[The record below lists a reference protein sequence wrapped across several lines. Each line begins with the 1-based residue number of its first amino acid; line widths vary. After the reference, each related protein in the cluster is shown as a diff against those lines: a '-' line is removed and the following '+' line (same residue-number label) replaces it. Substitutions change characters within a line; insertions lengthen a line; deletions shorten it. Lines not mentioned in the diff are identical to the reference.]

1 MRSSQLQKRLLIAG
15 GLAVVL
21 GIGLTV
27 YIALSTWGQV
37 NRVEIDRPD
46 PDTAGDM
53 VQEPENDEGAD
64 PSGSD
69 EDEGSN
75 LTPNTEG
82 TEVFLLVGSDSRETL
97 ADTSG
102 FGNFE
107 GRRADVVMV
116 VIRAHGETAVM
127 SLPRDLWVESVC
139 AGEMTRLNEELGG
152 CDGLLNGPSLL
163 TLTVE
168 NLIGEA
174 IDHIALVDLAG
185 FQEAV
190 DELGGYEICLER
202 PVRDARADLE
212 LPAGCTMASGQQAL
226 AWLRSRHTQEL
237 TENGW
242 RVMPG
247 VNDLARNERQRDFL
261 IDMMGR
267 LSDFG
272 SPQALASTARA
283 ISPHITVDSE
293 LSLVTAV
300 ELAWALR
307 GVGEGDVKELEVPVV
322 DHTTDGGAAV
332 LLASTP
338 VRELV
343 SEFLAP
349 ETAGEDDSVIES

>member
-1 MRSSQLQKRLLIAG
+1 MHSSQLQKRLLIAG
-15 GLAVVL
+15 GLVVIL
-21 GIGLTV
+21 GIGLAV
-27 YIALSTWGQV
+27 YFALSTWGQV
-37 NRVEIDRPD
+37 NRVEIDRPGTD
-46 PDTAGDM
+46 VAGDSE
-53 VQEPENDEGAD
+53 QQPEADEGGE

-69 EDEGSN
+69 EEAGPN
-75 LTPNTEG
+75 PAPNTDG
-82 TEVFLLVGSDSRETL
+82 TEVFLLVGSDSREAL
-97 ADTSG
+97 SDMSG
-102 FGNFE
+102 FGAFE

-116 VIRAHGETAVM
+116 VMRAHGDTAIM

-139 AGEMTRLNEELGG
+139 AGEMTRLNEELEG
-152 CDGLLNGPSLL
+152 CDDLLNGPSLL

-168 NLIGEA
+168 SLIGEA
-174 IDHIALVDLAG
+174 IDHVALVDLAG

-190 DELGGYEICLER
+190 DEIGGYEICLER
-202 PVRDARADLE
+202 PVRDERANLE
-212 LPAGCTMASGQQAL
+212 LPAGCTMASGEQAL

-307 GVGEGDVKELEVPVV
+307 GLGEGDVTELEVPVV
-322 DHTTDGGAAV
+322 DHTTDRGAAV

-338 VRELV
+338 VREVV
-343 SEFLAP
+343 SDFLAP
-349 ETAGEDDSVIES
+349 ETAGETDSIIES